1 MNEPVPPA
9 PMVPMHLCRIVLRD
23 GETQQYIHLKERGG
37 ERTFAIVIGPNEAA
51 EIQRVVSNH
60 QVARPLTHQ
69 LTYNLISELGWRID
83 GVDIV
88 NLQKNTFYAEI
99 ALSSADGDESRRLDA
114 RPSDAIAL
122 ALRARCPIRVAEP
135 VLEQVRNDDAPDLLP
150 KPPDVEPPPEPPEPP
165 SQSEPEEEE

>member
-69 LTYNLISELGWRID
+69 LTFIDNSHMLAKTLRLLKVMGSKNNRHTSIIKFAQIVPHGTTDLDIYPGCWFIQNQQLGLM
-83 GVDIV
+83 
-88 NLQKNTFYAEI
+88 NQ
-99 ALSSADGDESRRLDA
+99 SAS
-114 RPSDAIAL
+114 
-122 ALRARCPIRVAEP
+122 
-135 VLEQVRNDDAPDLLP
+135 NH
-150 KPPDVEPPPEPPEPP
+150 
-165 SQSEPEEEE
+165 